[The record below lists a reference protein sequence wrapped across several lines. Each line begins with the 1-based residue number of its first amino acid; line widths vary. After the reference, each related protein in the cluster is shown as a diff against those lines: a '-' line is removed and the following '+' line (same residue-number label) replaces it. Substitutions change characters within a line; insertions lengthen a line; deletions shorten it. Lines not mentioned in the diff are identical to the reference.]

1 MRSLVDGAPLGG
13 QVSVLGHSTLGVCR
27 WGNSERWHEGTRC
40 VTKEGGR
47 KGQKETG
54 RDLVTKTLKKKHQNM
69 IGFEGRNLVDFF
81 FFEISLLFCIIQ
93 IFYNKKFFYIILK
106 NPVSLNF

>member
-54 RDLVTKTLKKKHQNM
+54 RDSVTKPLKKKHQNM
-69 IGFEGRNLVDFF
+69 IGFEGRNLADFF
-81 FFEISLLFCIIQ
+81 FSLKFLYFSVLS
-93 IFYNKKFFYIILK
+93 KFFLQ
-106 NPVSLNF
+106 

>member
-1 MRSLVDGAPLGG
+1 
-13 QVSVLGHSTLGVCR
+13 
-27 WGNSERWHEGTRC
+27 
-40 VTKEGGR
+40 
-47 KGQKETG
+47 
-54 RDLVTKTLKKKHQNM
+54 M

-106 NPVSLNF
+106 NPVSLSF